1 MHVKEGLSNS
11 ASSGKI
17 EVQMEALSTSNSSS
31 EKIEAQMEALST
43 SNSGRNLDYRCVAPR
58 SPRLSVYDAC
68 SALSLRRHILDFYFA
83 ERRKWDS
90 LSCEEEQE
98 DAVSI
103 KSSCTLALPL
113 DKKLCRAQTMITVAC
128 STTRV
133 TILLVECL

>member
-11 ASSGKI
+11 A
-17 EVQMEALSTSNSSS
+17 SS

-103 KSSCTLALPL
+103 KRSCTLALPL